1 MHRELKL
8 VRMAGR
14 SRGKGNGI
22 ERKLGGIGGLLSRRR
37 YHHQKEGSEN

>member
-1 MHRELKL
+1 MRRELKP

-14 SRGKGNGI
+14 SRGKRNGI

-37 YHHQKEGSEN
+37 CHQKEGSED